1 MSCRRI
7 LPFSI
12 TLLAGLISISSAP
25 PVPAQQAAGKSIE
38 LALTK
43 PETVGFS
50 AQRLARLHAQMQQ
63 QVDQKQLAGVVTLL
77 SRHGKVVDFDAYGKK
92 DVASGAPMTK
102 DTIFRI
108 FSMTKPVTGVAMM
121 ILYEEG
127 KWRPGDP
134 ISQYIPEFAHLK
146 VFKGVD
152 ASGKMIVEEPLHPPT
167 MQELMSTTAGF
178 TYGLFGDSPVDKM
191 YRSTGVLQA
200 RSLQDMIDKLAN
212 IPLLYQP
219 GTKWVYSVS
228 IDIQGYIVEKLS
240 GQTLPDFMRDH
251 IFKPLS
257 MDDTG
262 FYVPSAKRDRF
273 ATLYGENEKGEIVP
287 ASQLLGAGLSD
298 YSAQPT
304 MPSGGG
310 GLVSTARDYA
320 RFAQM
325 LLNRGELDGVRVLSP
340 ASVQLMSS
348 NHLAAGLMTGEF
360 SIGPE
365 IIRPGMGWGY
375 DCAVFTDPPLA
386 NEIVGKGT
394 FFWLGA
400 ADTWFWVDPTNDLIF
415 VGMTQ
420 HLIGPKQPNVEQLS
434 RPTVYQALL
443 NPKM

>member
-1 MSCRRI
+1 
-7 LPFSI
+7 
-12 TLLAGLISISSAP
+12 
-25 PVPAQQAAGKSIE
+25 
-38 LALTK
+38 
-43 PETVGFS
+43 
-50 AQRLARLHAQMQQ
+50 
-63 QVDQKQLAGVVTLL
+63 
-77 SRHGKVVDFDAYGKK
+77 
-92 DVASGAPMTK
+92 
-102 DTIFRI
+102 
-108 FSMTKPVTGVAMM
+108 
-121 ILYEEG
+121 
-127 KWRPGDP
+127 
-134 ISQYIPEFAHLK
+134 
-146 VFKGVD
+146 
-152 ASGKMIVEEPLHPPT
+152 

-375 DCAVFTDPPLA
+375 DCSVFTDPPLA